1 MFDRL
6 VERSD
11 AVWIYSTG
19 RFAEERRAFLC
30 DLNERGY
37 GFRTLRNVN
46 KFLLVIAE
54 RVNVRQRMPITELQ
68 IVRAARDWATK
79 TCSPSCTDESR
90 DTVTKRFIFVAKKW
104 FRLLGKWSDP
114 ARNPQFKP
122 ELDSFL
128 KELRDER
135 GYTDQ
140 TATSRE
146 EALNLFFEWLGK
158 QGVSLKE
165 VTPEILAAY
174 FVQNKARG
182 WKKTTV
188 KAYGNS
194 LRAFFRYATRRGW
207 CAPGLAETIQSPRIY
222 SNAGLPEGPSWEQV
236 QRLIANLNTER
247 SSHIRDR
254 AIILLLAVYG
264 LRISEACGLTL
275 DDVDWANEKLRV
287 RRLKNKRIQE
297 FPLTAEVGNAIL
309 KYLQN
314 VRPRISSRFLF
325 LTLRKPHRPM
335 RGRSASS
342 TVAWYVG
349 ALGPLPHY
357 GPHSLRHACASH
369 LLDEGFSIKEIGDHL
384 GHRSPR
390 STQIYAKVERKK
402 LAQVA
407 TAKLSS
413 LTEYLR
419 TQTQPI
425 TADWAKERLR
435 SLREISNFGLG
446 GLQ

>member
-1 MFDRL
+1 
-6 VERSD
+6 
-11 AVWIYSTG
+11 
-19 RFAEERRAFLC
+19 
-30 DLNERGY
+30 
-37 GFRTLRNVN
+37 
-46 KFLLVIAE
+46 
-54 RVNVRQRMPITELQ
+54 
-68 IVRAARDWATK
+68 
-79 TCSPSCTDESR
+79 
-90 DTVTKRFIFVAKKW
+90 
-104 FRLLGKWSDP
+104 
-114 ARNPQFKP
+114 
-122 ELDSFL
+122 
-128 KELRDER
+128 
-135 GYTDQ
+135 
-140 TATSRE
+140 
-146 EALNLFFEWLGK
+146 
-158 QGVSLKE
+158 
-165 VTPEILAAY
+165 
-174 FVQNKARG
+174 
-182 WKKTTV
+182 
-188 KAYGNS
+188 
-194 LRAFFRYATRRGW
+194 
-207 CAPGLAETIQSPRIY
+207 
-222 SNAGLPEGPSWEQV
+222 
-236 QRLIANLNTER
+236 
-247 SSHIRDR
+247 
-254 AIILLLAVYG
+254 
-264 LRISEACGLTL
+264 
-275 DDVDWANEKLRV
+275 VDWANEKLRL

-314 VRPRISSRFLF
+314 VRPRSSSRFLF

-342 TVAWYVG
+342 TVALYVG

-435 SLREISNFGLG
+435 SLQEVANFGLG